1 MPKRYWW
8 KDAKIYELYAD
19 RFAGTF
25 QNLCNQLDYLD
36 RLGVNALHI
45 LPHYPSP
52 MADGG
57 YDVMEYLNVRPELG
71 TLEDFDAFVKEAH
84 RRGIKIIIDF
94 VLNHVS
100 EHHPWFLEAR
110 SSKDNN
116 KRDYFLWSETGQ
128 ELSLGWN
135 AFPDIKPGNWILNEA
150 TGDYFYATFYPQQPD
165 LNWDNQA
172 VFDGMMQNMD
182 FWAGR
187 GVDGFRLDAAVTL
200 IKRDGTLSKGLP
212 ETHAL
217 IKRIRKHL
225 DTKFGGEIIL
235 LAEAHQDVAE
245 MKTYFGEGDECHLV
259 YHFSLTEQL
268 FLALMRDDRTALD
281 RMIEESKDIPVNCQW
296 ALFLRNHDEL
306 SLATIEPDVRRKLID
321 YLDPEHDYIFNS
333 GAATAKRLGSMFDDA
348 KMREAISLL
357 YSLPG
362 APIMY
367 YGDEIGMRNLPVQ
380 DGVFDSRVYVRGEFD
395 WLEASLQRN
404 DPDSLFNF
412 TRTVIRQSFWPY
424 GAASSP
430 NLSLP
435 EVESPDDVETSHL

>member
-8 KDAKIYELYAD
+8 KDAKIYELYVD
-19 RFAGTF
+19 RFAGNF
-25 QNLCNQLDYLD
+25 QNLTAQLDYLE
-36 RLGVNALHI
+36 RLGINALHI

-84 RRGIKIIIDF
+84 RRDIKVIIDF

-128 ELSLGWN
+128 ELSQGWN
-135 AFPDIKPGNWILNEA
+135 AFPDIKPGNWILNEQ
-150 TGDYFYATFYPQQPD
+150 TGDYYYATFYPQQPD
-165 LNWDNQA
+165 LNWDNEA

-235 LAEAHQDVAE
+235 LAEAHQDVQE
-245 MKTYFGEGDECHLV
+245 MKTYFGDGDECHLV

-268 FLALMRDDRTALD
+268 FLSLMRNDRTELD
-281 RMIEESKDIPVNCQW
+281 RMLEESRDIPENCQW
-296 ALFLRNHDEL
+296 AVFLRNHDEL
-306 SLATIEPDVRRKLID
+306 SLATLSPKVRTELIQ
-321 YLDPEHDYIFNS
+321 YLDPKSEYLFN
-333 GAATAKRLGSMFDDA
+333 GGMATAMRIGSMFDEE
-348 KMREAISLL
+348 KLREAIALL
-357 YSLPG
+357 YSIPG

-367 YGDEIGMRNLPVQ
+367 YGDEIGMKNLPRTE
-380 DGVFDSRVYVRGEFD
+380 GVIDSRVYVRGEFD
-395 WLEASLQRN
+395 WLEAGLQRN
-404 DPDSLFNF
+404 DPDSLYNY
-412 TRTVIRQSFWPY
+412 TKGVIRKSLWPY
-424 GAASSP
+424 RRKEDFSSP
-430 NLSLP
+430 PP
-435 EVESPDDVETSHL
+435 EEESPGGGEQSHP